1 MVRVGRISL
10 ALKSVVYVSILPIL
24 QCFRKVYSNTS
35 EYSTSDIQSDV
46 SPEHE
51 LKEKEKS
58 KD

>member
-10 ALKSVVYVSILPIL
+10 ALKSVVYVSILTIL

-46 SPEHE
+46 SLEHE